1 MSIFYMGFVNS
12 SLVLFKVYV
21 KFKTFIFC
29 RLSLYFIVTY
39 GLPCFLTIFADPR
52 LTMMPIIFLLFIPY
66 YDAYYF
72 FHYLFFTML
81 PTILFHVSFLPHITG
96 LSINLYTKKAAI
108 FSCLTYIYLQNHT

>member
-52 LTMMPIIFLLFIPY
+52 LTMMPIIFY
-66 YDAYYF
+66 
-72 FHYLFFTML
+72 YLFFTMM
-81 PTILFHVSFLPHITG
+81 PI
-96 LSINLYTKKAAI
+96 I
-108 FSCLTYIYLQNHT
+108 FFIIYSLL